1 MDAYKPYHQG
11 RGYYNDLSLK
21 IQSENLTSVY
31 TCFLK
36 KFHGLF
42 VRQWLPA
49 VYIFWLQYN
58 EKWFIKIEWTTLKW
72 SRKGT

>member
-42 VRQWLPA
+42 VRQ
-49 VYIFWLQYN
+49 
-58 EKWFIKIEWTTLKW
+58 
-72 SRKGT
+72 